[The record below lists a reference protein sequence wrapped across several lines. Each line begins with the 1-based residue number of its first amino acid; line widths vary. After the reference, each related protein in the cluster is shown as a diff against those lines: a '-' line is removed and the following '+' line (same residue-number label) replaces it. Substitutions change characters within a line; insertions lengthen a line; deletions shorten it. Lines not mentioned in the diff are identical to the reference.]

1 MKVKMRKS
9 QSQIFF
15 GNTLCQQLIL
25 TALDPHLELLSP
37 TLDKEDNIS
46 QIFLKNTISEF
57 KLQRLKSFDCRSKTE
72 FVMKRKT
79 LHDVTWRHR
88 IKIWSQPDMELLRTF
103 ILSKSFLYSIKLNLR
118 IFKSFTTL
126 CLCINSN

>member
-25 TALDPHLELLSP
+25 TALDPHLELLNP

-57 KLQRLKSFDCRSKTE
+57 KDWNPKTAGQKLSLLWKERPCMTSHDGIGSKYEVNQTRSCSE
-72 FVMKRKT
+72 SSYFPN
-79 LHDVTWRHR
+79 HF
-88 IKIWSQPDMELLRTF
+88 F
-103 ILSKSFLYSIKLNLR
+103 ILSKLDLGT
-118 IFKSFTTL
+118 FKSFTTSFL
-126 CLCINSN
+126 YTNLN